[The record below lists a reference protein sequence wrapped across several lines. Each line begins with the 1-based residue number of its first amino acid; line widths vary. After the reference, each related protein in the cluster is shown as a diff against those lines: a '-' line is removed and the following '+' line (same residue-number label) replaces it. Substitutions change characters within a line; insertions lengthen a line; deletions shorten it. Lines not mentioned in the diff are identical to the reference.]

1 MTKDEAIKRLIDES
15 CKYRLY
21 CELYPDA
28 CMKKECEIYMAIKAL
43 EERPWRE
50 YIGKHEAYMIMC
62 DVMDVLY
69 EKEAIKKA
77 VYERLKQAPSIGE
90 WIPCSER
97 LPEAHES
104 VLVTIRGHDVIVP
117 MEGETIEEA
126 IERISKV
133 RYVSVGFLGE
143 DGWYGADGFPSVV
156 SPVAWM
162 PLPPVYKGGE
172 EE

>member
-1 MTKDEAIKRLIDES
+1 MAKMTPNTNDMIQRGWALFEARPERLNPAQKGHQEYN
-15 CKYRLY
+15 CGWN
-21 CELYPDA
+21 DA
-28 CMKKECEIYMAIKAL
+28 ISEYWRGIRDLPAINVDLSAYSDKV
-43 EERPWRE
+43 WRE
-50 YIGKHEAYMIMC
+50 A
-62 DVMDVLY
+62 Y
-69 EKEAIKKA
+69 EKGKA
-77 VYERLKQAPSIGE
+77 DGMPT
-90 WIPCSER
+90 WTPCSEQ